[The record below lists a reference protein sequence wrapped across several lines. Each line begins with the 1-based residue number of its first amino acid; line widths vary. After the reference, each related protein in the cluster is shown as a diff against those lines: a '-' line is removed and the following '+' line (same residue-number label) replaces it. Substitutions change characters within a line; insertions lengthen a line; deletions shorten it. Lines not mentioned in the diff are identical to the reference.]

1 MDNHEKLNRE
11 DIIQYLNS
19 RKSYFHSAFHIRKIA
34 LIGSFA
40 RNEQNPRSD
49 IDIIV
54 DLEEETPDIFEAKRL
69 LKKELEH
76 EFGRTVEIASEKYLK
91 PYYREE
97 ILREAVYV

>member
-40 RNEQNPRSD
+40 RNEQNPGSD

-54 DLEEETPDIFEAKRL
+54 DVDPSIGLDIVTLADEIEHL
-69 LKKELEH
+69 LGEQVDVMSH
-76 EFGRTVEIASEKYLK
+76 RAIN
-91 PYYREE
+91 
-97 ILREAVYV
+97 